1 MTTLSSPRHN
11 ASAGRLT
18 KGRNFYQMDPIIL
31 HRIQFA
37 LTVGFHFIF
46 APLTIGLA
54 WFIFWMLTKYRKSGD
69 ETYRNIARFW
79 TKIFTISFVIGVV
92 TGFPLEFEFGTNWAS
107 YARFVGDI
115 FGTPL
120 AIEVIFTFFLES
132 IFIAILVYGWN
143 KVSTKALW
151 FSSLMVAIGSTL
163 SAFWIIVANSWM
175 QTPSGY
181 ELIEGRVFLSNL
193 WAAVFNP
200 STLPRFFHT
209 LDGALMT
216 GAFFVMG
223 ISAYLILAKSL
234 RTPHPL
240 PLPKGEMAD
249 ITIPS
254 PLGERVEGE
263 GDRAKI
269 SLKFSLIIAF
279 IASIIQL
286 GLGHIHGIQVAFTQ
300 PEKLAA
306 IEGIFET
313 QQRAPVLIFGIPNA
327 AEETIDAVVRI
338 PGLLS
343 LLAFGKL
350 DAEVKGL
357 KDFPKDEWPP
367 LALTF
372 YPFHLMVSFGMLMIA
387 FSALGIFLLWRKRL
401 FTNKMFLK
409 LAVLLMPVPFIA
421 NELGW
426 MTAEVGRQPWIVYHL
441 MKTSDAI
448 SVSVP
453 AGQIL
458 FTIICFSL
466 IYILLFALWIF
477 LIRREILSDY
487 N

>member
-1 MTTLSSPRHN
+1 
-11 ASAGRLT
+11 
-18 KGRNFYQMDPIIL
+18 
-31 HRIQFA
+31 
-37 LTVGFHFIF
+37 
-46 APLTIGLA
+46 
-54 WFIFWMLTKYRKSGD
+54 
-69 ETYRNIARFW
+69 
-79 TKIFTISFVIGVV
+79 
-92 TGFPLEFEFGTNWAS
+92 
-107 YARFVGDI
+107 
-115 FGTPL
+115 
-120 AIEVIFTFFLES
+120 
-132 IFIAILVYGWN
+132 
-143 KVSTKALW
+143 
-151 FSSLMVAIGSTL
+151 
-163 SAFWIIVANSWM
+163 M

-181 ELIEGRVFLSNL
+181 ELIEGRIFLSKL

-216 GAFFVMG
+216 GAFFIMG
-223 ISAYLILAKSL
+223 ISAYLILKNDHVLSL
-234 RTPHPL
+234 RS
-240 PLPKGEMAD
+240 
-249 ITIPS
+249 PS
-254 PLGERVEGE
+254 PLPSPSRGEGEGGGDNEIASSPELALSMSKDERRRVEGAPRNDSTIE
-263 GDRAKI
+263 LARK
-269 SLKFSLIIAF
+269 SLSSALIVGF

-306 IEGIFET
+306 IEGVFET
-313 QQRAPVLIFGIPNA
+313 QQRAPALVFGIPNA
-327 AEETIDAVVRI
+327 SEEKIDAAVRI

-372 YPFHLMVSFGMLMIA
+372 YPFHLMVAFGMLMIA
-387 FSALGIFLLWRKRL
+387 FSTLGIFLLWRRRL

-426 MTAEVGRQPWIVYHL
+426 MTAEIGRQPWIVYHL

-458 FTIICFSL
+458 FTIICFSI

-477 LIRREILSDY
+477 LIRREIIVDKQG
-487 N
+487 

>member
-1 MTTLSSPRHN
+1 MNTIFLS
-11 ASAGRLT
+11 
-18 KGRNFYQMDPIIL
+18 
-31 HRIQFA
+31 RIQFA

-54 WFIFWMLTKYRKSGD
+54 WFVFWMLTKYKRTGD
-69 ETYRNIARFW
+69 ENYRNIARFW

-92 TGFPLEFEFGTNWAS
+92 TGFPLEFEFGTNWAN
-107 YARFVGDI
+107 YARFVGDV
-115 FGTPL
+115 FGPPL

-143 KVSTKALW
+143 KVSAKTLW
-151 FSSLMVAIGSTL
+151 FSSLIVAVGSTL

-175 QTPSGY
+175 QTPMGY
-181 ELIEGRVFLSNL
+181 ILSESKILLSEL

-200 STLPRFFHT
+200 STLPRFLHT
-209 LDGALMT
+209 LDAALMT
-216 GAFFVMG
+216 GAFFVIG
-223 ISAYLILAKSL
+223 ISALLLLKGYRQQLAEKSL
-234 RTPHPL
+234 
-240 PLPKGEMAD
+240 KAAMIVG
-249 ITIPS
+249 
-254 PLGERVEGE
+254 
-263 GDRAKI
+263 
-269 SLKFSLIIAF
+269 F
-279 IASIIQL
+279 IVSVMQL

-306 IEGIFET
+306 IEGVFET
-313 QQRAPVLIFGIPNA
+313 QTKAPALIFGIPNEKEERMDA
-327 AEETIDAVVRI
+327 AVRV

-372 YPFHLMVSFGMLMIA
+372 YPFHLMFAFGVLLIA

-401 FTNKMFLK
+401 FTNRVFLK
-409 LAVLLMPVPFIA
+409 FAVLFIPVPFIA

-453 AGQIL
+453 AWQIL
-458 FTIICFSL
+458 FTIIAFSV
-466 IYILLFALWIF
+466 IYIFLFVIWIF
-477 LIRREILSDY
+477 LIRRELKSSS
-487 N
+487 